1 VEITTLLLPLGII
14 PSLFILYFIVGGYE
28 GKFEEKIILI
38 AFIIGMA
45 VGTILYLIE
54 GMILYSQMLKYID
67 AIIIFSLLFSV
78 QEQLAKVAI
87 LNTRFF
93 EKKGLP
99 IYGAGV
105 GLGMASTF
113 SPLLLGASFE
123 ISLENFLPLLLPFSA
138 IFLGCATGIF
148 IGIGIKRGD
157 KFKFFFYAVLSG
169 SAFWIFTSLSFYH
182 SFFPILAIISSLFA
196 FYIAYRNLP
205 FGMLERRELLGLS
218 NK

>member
-14 PSLFILYFIVGGYE
+14 PSLFILYFVVGGYE
-28 GKFEEKIILI
+28 DKFKDRIVLI
-38 AFIIGMA
+38 AFIVGMA
-45 VGTILYLIE
+45 IGTILYLIE

-67 AIIIFSLLFSV
+67 AILIFSLLFSV

-87 LNTRFF
+87 LNTKFF

-113 SPLLLGASFE
+113 SPLLLGASLE
-123 ISLENFLPLLLPFSA
+123 ISFENFLPILLPFSA

-157 KFKFFFYAVLSG
+157 KLKFFIYAVLSG
-169 SAFWIFTSLSFYH
+169 LAFWVFTSLSFYN
-182 SFFPILAIISSLFA
+182 SFFPILTIISSLFA
-196 FYIAYRNLP
+196 FYIAYKNLP
-205 FGMLERRELLGLS
+205 FGMLERRELLGS
-218 NK
+218 SDK